1 MKANKILLQ
10 KKYTRVIDLFAKER
24 NITVEEALDF
34 FYKSEVYREVSEGI
48 SDMHCRSDE
57 YLAEELAQE
66 YEEKN
71 DEVEAAHNLKPLG

>member
-10 KKYTRVIDLFAKER
+10 KKYTRVIDLFAKEQ

-34 FYKSEVYREVSEGI
+34 FYTSEVYKEVSEGI

-66 YEEKN
+66 YEEK
-71 DEVEAAHNLKPLG
+71 KK